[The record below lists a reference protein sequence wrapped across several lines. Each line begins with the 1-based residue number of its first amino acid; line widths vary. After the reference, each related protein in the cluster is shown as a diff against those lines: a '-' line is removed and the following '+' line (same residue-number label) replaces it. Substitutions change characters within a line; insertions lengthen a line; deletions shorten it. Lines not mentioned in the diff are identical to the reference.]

1 MATRRGKP
9 RDSVKEQFWRRTIA
23 DQGQSDLAV
32 QVYCRRKGLNPGTF
46 RFWREELTRRDAE
59 VMSARPDER
68 PASSA
73 ERARTSAFLPVHV
86 VPDAPTPVAVASP
99 IEIILPSGPI
109 VRVTRGFDP
118 HALDAVLTM
127 LEGRRC

>member
-46 RFWREELTRRDAE
+46 RFRRQELTRRDAE
-59 VMSARPDER
+59 VMSSRPDER

-73 ERARTSAFLPVHV
+73 ERAPFRLV
-86 VPDAPTPVAVASP
+86 
-99 IEIILPSGPI
+99 SG
-109 VRVTRGFDP
+109 VTKRLATTVGY
-118 HALDAVLTM
+118 LDL
-127 LEGRRC
+127 

>member
-9 RDSVKEQFWRRTIA
+9 RDSVKEQLSRRTIA

-46 RFWREELTRRDAE
+46 RFWLQELTRRGAE
-59 VMSARPDER
+59 VMSERPDER

-73 ERARTSAFLPVHV
+73 ERARTSAFLPVRV
-86 VPDAPTPVAVASP
+86 VQDGPTPIAVASP
-99 IEIILPSGPI
+99 IEIVLPSGPI
-109 VRVTRGFDP
+109 VRIRRGF
-118 HALDAVLTM
+118 AWRGLS
-127 LEGRRC
+127 